1 MVFIGHSDPKLPEI
15 EQPPLAGFMRNY
27 RMGVY
32 GDGKPV
38 ILADLYIKREFQDLV
53 SEFPRRSVEIFRK
66 TTPHGF
72 IDSLAL
78 LKRAPERDL
87 GLVTYSKTD
96 EIERV
101 ECDCHDQ
108 HCCNPRNSIAVG
120 LQDLATQKRGGN
132 MALRNVENY
141 IRSRASRTGTS
152 PKTTVTPTTRYAG
165 LSSRLAN
172 IAAEQK
178 ATQAAT
184 RAEQA
189 RIASLNSRLDR
200 VDTMLKESRD
210 RAAQQARKPVLEE
223 LAERYSVPDDQIERY
238 SRIGSDTAF
247 QDAIDDAKEQY
258 ATRPTPAGRPFS
270 DPLAELG
277 EPLDTREIDRY
288 IKTNKIEVQS
298 LEDATR
304 AVEGYIA
311 ARKVGKI
318 RK

>member
-1 MVFIGHSDPKLPEI
+1 M
-15 EQPPLAGFMRNY
+15 
-27 RMGVY
+27 
-32 GDGKPV
+32 
-38 ILADLYIKREFQDLV
+38 
-53 SEFPRRSVEIFRK
+53 
-66 TTPHGF
+66 
-72 IDSLAL
+72 
-78 LKRAPERDL
+78 
-87 GLVTYSKTD
+87 
-96 EIERV
+96 
-101 ECDCHDQ
+101 
-108 HCCNPRNSIAVG
+108 
-120 LQDLATQKRGGN
+120 
-132 MALRNVENY
+132 
-141 IRSRASRTGTS
+141 
-152 PKTTVTPTTRYAG
+152 
-165 LSSRLAN
+165 AN